1 MARTPA
7 TITEDNPLGDLLD
20 RILGTARSLPEQAR
34 SGELRERAARV
45 WTEGEDR
52 LADTFNIPEDVAS
65 RDAFR
70 NKARLGAGA
79 GALAMLLASRSGRK
93 RSLLP
98 GLAALGALAFTA
110 YKANGDKLPTSADE
124 VIGLLKG
131 EPAHKRSRALLTAM
145 VAAAQVDG
153 DLSAAERDMIAAQA
167 RDGHEALEAILS
179 ANPSVETVAAL
190 ADSPQAAREI
200 YAVSARVADGLNE
213 SERRYLDR
221 LAMALDLDP
230 DTAAKIETEVRV

>member
-1 MARTPA
+1 MARTP
-7 TITEDNPLGDLLD
+7 ITTRDNPMEDLLD
-20 RILGTARSLPEQAR
+20 RILGNARELPGQIQ
-34 SGELRERAARV
+34 SGELRERAGRA
-45 WTEGEDR
+45 WLDGENS
-52 LADTFNIPEDVAS
+52 LADAFNIPEDTAS
-65 RDAFR
+65 REAFR

-79 GALAMLLASRSGRK
+79 GALALLLASRSGRK
-93 RSLLP
+93 RSTLP

-131 EPAHKRSRALLTAM
+131 EPSHKRSRALLTAM

-153 DLSAAERDMIAAQA
+153 NLSSQERDMIAAEA
-167 RDGHEALEAILS
+167 RDGRESLDAILES
-179 ANPSVETVAAL
+179 NPDAGAVAAL

-200 YAVSARVADGLNE
+200 YAVSARVADGLNAQ
-213 SERRYLDR
+213 ERDYLDT